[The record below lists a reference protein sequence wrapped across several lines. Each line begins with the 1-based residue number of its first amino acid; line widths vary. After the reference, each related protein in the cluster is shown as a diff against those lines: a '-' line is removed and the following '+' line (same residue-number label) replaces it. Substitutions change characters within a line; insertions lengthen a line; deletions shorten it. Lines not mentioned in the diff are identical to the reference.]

1 MSFTAFSNAIRSQ
14 QSQVVNTSDDLGE
27 SSIPS
32 VLRSP
37 EEGSQRLLR
46 SKKHESSSKFKESLG
61 GGKIQNVTELSR
73 LEESGLDSSF
83 ERHGGG

>member
-1 MSFTAFSNAIRSQ
+1 
-14 QSQVVNTSDDLGE
+14 VVNTSDDLAGL
-27 SSIPS
+27 SIPS

-37 EEGSQRLLR
+37 EEDSQRLFS
-46 SKKHESSSKFKESLG
+46 SKKHDSSNFKEPLG
-61 GGKIQNVTELSR
+61 GGKIQNVIELSR